1 MLPHILPASFMISI
15 VSRDA
20 FGGFTFATF
29 SAKKYSSS
37 RSCNDQPI
45 FDRVFNV
52 FFFNLNCSLI
62 YRVCSSLYLRR
73 TVSLQWF
80 YRLFLD
86 LFFIQSLRG
95 SLFIGEMCTSTY
107 GYNYTNTL
115 YIDITIPSDNT
126 SSRDDGTGYNIGS
139 ITACIAGI
147 PATTFCYLI

>member
-1 MLPHILPASFMISI
+1 MLLVALRLLPSVQKNIPVAVAVMISPSLI
-15 VSRDA
+15 E
-20 FGGFTFATF
+20 
-29 SAKKYSSS
+29 SSM
-37 RSCNDQPI
+37 
-45 FDRVFNV
+45 
-52 FFFNLNCSLI
+52 FFFSNLNCSLI

-73 TVSLQWF
+73 TVSFQWF

-95 SLFIGEMCTSTY
+95 SLVIGERCTSTY

-126 SSRDDGTGYNIGS
+126 SNRDDGTGYNIGS

>member
-1 MLPHILPASFMISI
+1 MALRLLPSVQKNIPVAVAVMISPSLI
-15 VSRDA
+15 E
-20 FGGFTFATF
+20 
-29 SAKKYSSS
+29 SSM
-37 RSCNDQPI
+37 
-45 FDRVFNV
+45 F

-73 TVSLQWF
+73 TVSFQWF

-95 SLFIGEMCTSTY
+95 SLVIGERCTSTY

-126 SSRDDGTGYNIGS
+126 GSRDDAIGYNIGS